1 MEKIYEKLAAVLTP
15 EDLNEIKQ
23 SFQSAVDE
31 AVQAKLDVETKN
43 LAKKA
48 AEFYEAKLDEAI
60 KAKTAELEEL
70 ANKYCEQ
77 RCAKIT
83 ENAQKKLDAQQKKL
97 EEAAEQYI
105 YRFFEEKFK
114 ERYGEELE
122 QMEESM
128 VESMDRWLEFTIS
141 EKISP
146 NLIKQTAINET
157 YEPIINVI
165 KQAFEDKFVPLDTT
179 GSAKIRE
186 AKAANA
192 ELRTSLDKQVKE
204 SMRLAE
210 QLENANKKAIIAE
223 KTNGL
228 TAAQCARVK
237 NFFES
242 KSYSETKMDI
252 DDYVNMI
259 CESAPRMIKP
269 RAQRITESVK
279 PKTHS
284 LNIEDETQD
293 IITEKYRPKKSMS
306 DSDKFLLRA
315 ASFSG
320 EM

>member
-1 MEKIYEKLAAVLTP
+1 MDKIYEKLAAVLSP

-23 SFQSAVDE
+23 TFQATVDE

-70 ANKYCEQ
+70 ANKYCEE
-77 RCAKIT
+77 RCAKVT
-83 ENAQKKLDAQQKKL
+83 KNAQKKLDAQQKKL

-105 YRFFEEKFK
+105 YRFFDEKFK

-122 QMEESM
+122 EMETSM
-128 VESMDRWLEFTIS
+128 VEHMDRWLEYTIS

-146 NLIKQTAINET
+146 SLIKQTAVNET

-165 KQAFEDKFVPLDTT
+165 KQAFEDKYVPLDTT

-186 AKAANA
+186 AMATNA
-192 ELRTSLDKQVKE
+192 ELRKSLDKQVDE

-210 QLENANKKAIIAE
+210 QLENANKRAIIAE

-228 TAAQCARVK
+228 TTTQCARVK

-242 KSYSETKMDI
+242 KSYSETKQDI

-269 RAQRITESVK
+269 HAQRITESVK

-293 IITEKYRPKKSMS
+293 IITEKYRPKKSISKS
-306 DSDKFLLRA
+306 DEFLLRA
-315 ASFSG
+315 ASFSR
-320 EM
+320 ES

>member
-1 MEKIYEKLAAVLTP
+1 MEKIYEKLAAVLSP
-15 EDLNEIKQ
+15 EDLNGIKQ
-23 SFQSAVDE
+23 TFQATVDE
-31 AVQAKLDVETKN
+31 AVQAKLDIETKN

-70 ANKYCEQ
+70 ANKYCEE
-77 RCAKIT
+77 RCAKVT
-83 ENAQKKLDAQQKKL
+83 ENAQRKLDAQQKKL

-105 YRFFEEKFK
+105 YRFFDEKFK

-122 QMEESM
+122 EMETSM
-128 VESMDRWLEFTIS
+128 VEHMDRWLEYTIS

-146 NLIKQTAINET
+146 NLIKQTAVNET

-165 KQAFEDKFVPLDTT
+165 KQAFEDKYVPLDTT

-186 AKAANA
+186 AKATNA
-192 ELRTSLDKQVKE
+192 ELRKSLDKQVDE

-210 QLENANKKAIIAE
+210 QLENANKRAIIAE

-228 TAAQCARVK
+228 TTAQCARVK

-242 KSYSETKMDI
+242 KSYSETKQDI

-269 RAQRITESVK
+269 HAQRITESIK
-279 PKTHS
+279 PKTRS

-293 IITEKYRPKKSMS
+293 IITEKYRPKKNLTRS
-306 DSDKFLLRA
+306 DEFLLKA
-315 ASFSG
+315 ASFSR

>member
-15 EDLNEIKQ
+15 EDLNEIKA

-31 AVQAKLDVETKN
+31 AVQVKLDIETKN

-97 EEAAEQYI
+97 EEAAEQYC

-122 QMEESM
+122 QIEASM

-146 NLIKQTAINET
+146 KLIKQTAVNET

-165 KQAFEDKFVPLDTT
+165 KSAFEDKFVPLDTT

-186 AKAANA
+186 AKAQNA
-192 ELRTSLDKQVKE
+192 ELRQSLDRQVKE

-210 QLENANKKAIIAE
+210 QLETANKKALIAE
-223 KTNGL
+223 RTNGL
-228 TAAQCARVK
+228 TTAQYARVK

-269 RAQRITESVK
+269 HAQRIAESVK
-279 PKTHS
+279 PKTAS
-284 LNIEDETQD
+284 LKIEDTTDD
-293 IITEKYRPKKSMS
+293 IITEKYRPKKTASAS
-306 DSDKFLLRA
+306 DEFLLRA
-315 ASFSG
+315 ASFSR